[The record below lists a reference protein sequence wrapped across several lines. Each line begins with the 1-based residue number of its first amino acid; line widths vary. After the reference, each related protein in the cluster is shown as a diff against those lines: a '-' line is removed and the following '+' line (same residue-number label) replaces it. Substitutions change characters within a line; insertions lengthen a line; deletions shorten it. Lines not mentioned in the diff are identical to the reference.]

1 MTHPPGVGQTWDMT
15 RTAAFFDLDRTLL
28 AGASGPV
35 FAEAF
40 AQLGVPTPRIPGQD
54 LLFRFFDLV
63 GESYLVMQLA
73 KRASSRAKGLRC
85 DDVARV
91 AEWAADVLLPKVQPY
106 APALLRSHT
115 ESGDLLVLATTSP
128 YDLVAP
134 LAKRLGFDA
143 VVATRYGALEGTYTG
158 DLDGGFVWGPG
169 KLAAVTA
176 WAGEN
181 GVDLDAS
188 AAYSDSVFDAP
199 LLGAVGRPTA
209 VNPDYRLR
217 TLAVVRRWPVRSLD
231 TPEGVP
237 SVNGI
242 ELFDLFRQFTRPEFF
257 PGVRFVFEG
266 IEHLPRSGPVII
278 ATNHRSYFDPLVIS
292 LAIAKAGRNA
302 RFLGKKEVFD
312 APVVGQL
319 ARAMGGIRVDRGTG
333 SDAPIRAAAERLDA
347 GECVVIL
354 PQGTIPRGEEFFD
367 PVLRGK
373 TGVAR
378 LAALCPDVPVIP
390 GGVWGTEQVWPRSAK
405 VPNLWQVGD
414 PRHVSVKFGPAVTG
428 LSRSASAEAT
438 VRDDTER
445 VMAAIMATLPA
456 ESHSAREVT
465 AEELAKATPDRRNSA
480 KARPEAA
487 TVSAGSSSSTT
498 TKTKTSAKT
507 RSAGTKRTTTRTT
520 RQAREPKAETT
531 AIIRT
536 PKARGRTRLPSTAPA
551 PMSKF
556 VSTGTDDRRTSET
569 SLRTPPPSTNYAAA
583 ALLAAREPR
592 AAKGAGKGKPGRS
605 NKVTKGER
613 PGTPIPATPIPGGTT
628 QRPGGTT
635 PIPGGTAQTR
645 VPPTRRLDGSLAD
658 RT

>member
-1 MTHPPGVGQTWDMT
+1 MT

-40 AQLGVPTPRIPGQD
+40 AQLGVPTPHIPGQD

-73 KRASSRAKGLRC
+73 KRASSRAKGLRR

-106 APALLRSHT
+106 APALLRTHR

-143 VVATRYGALEGTYTG
+143 VVATRYGELEGTYTG

-176 WAGEN
+176 WADEN
-181 GVDLDAS
+181 NIDLAAS

-217 TLAVVRRWPVRSLD
+217 ALAVVRRWPVRSLD

-237 SVNGI
+237 SLNGI
-242 ELFDLFRQFTRPEFF
+242 EPADLFRQFTRPEFF
-257 PGVRFVFEG
+257 PGVRFAFEG
-266 IEHLPRSGPVII
+266 IDHIPRSGPVLI
-278 ATNHRSYFDPLVIS
+278 ATNHRSYFDPLLIS

-333 SDAPIRAAAERLDA
+333 SDAPIRAAAERLEA

-367 PVLRGK
+367 PILRGK

-378 LAALCPDVPVIP
+378 LAALFPDVPVIP
-390 GGVWGTEQVWPRSAK
+390 AGVWGTETVWPRSAK
-405 VPNLWQVGD
+405 VPNLWQVTA
-414 PRHVSVKFGPAVTG
+414 PRHVSVTFGPAVTG
-428 LSRSASAEAT
+428 LRRSEASLRA
-438 VRDDTER
+438 DTER
-445 VMAAIMATLPA
+445 VMAAIMATLPPEA
-456 ESHSAREVT
+456 HVAREVS
-465 AEELAKATPDRRNSA
+465 AEELAKTTPDGRVPSKVPRTTKSGPRAVAAKPIAAKGGREDDSASGERKVAARTRAKAPQDKTSIAAKPDRRSDKPVK
-480 KARPEAA
+480 KAP
-487 TVSAGSSSSTT
+487 STT
-498 TKTKTSAKT
+498 DS
-507 RSAGTKRTTTRTT
+507 
-520 RQAREPKAETT
+520 
-531 AIIRT
+531 
-536 PKARGRTRLPSTAPA
+536 PA
-551 PMSKF
+551 PRVASPSMPA
-556 VSTGTDDRRTSET
+556 
-569 SLRTPPPSTNYAAA
+569 TPSGSASPTKTNYASA
-583 ALLAAREPR
+583 ALLAAAETKAER
-592 AAKGAGKGKPGRS
+592 ARKSGDKSARKSKQKKVPTPDVAAVGDGARR
-605 NKVTKGER
+605 T
-613 PGTPIPATPIPGGTT
+613 
-628 QRPGGTT
+628 
-635 PIPGGTAQTR
+635 
-645 VPPTRRLDGSLAD
+645 PPTRRLAGSLAE
-658 RT
+658 RA

>member
-1 MTHPPGVGQTWDMT
+1 MT

-40 AQLGVPTPRIPGQD
+40 AQLGVPTPHIPGQD

-73 KRASSRAKGLRC
+73 KRASSRAKGLRR

-106 APALLRSHT
+106 APALLRSHRD
-115 ESGDLLVLATTSP
+115 SGDLLVLATTSP

-134 LAKRLGFDA
+134 LARRLGFDA
-143 VVATRYGALEGTYTG
+143 VVATRYGQLEGTYTG

-176 WAGEN
+176 WADEHN
-181 GVDLDAS
+181 VDLDAS

-217 TLAVVRRWPVRSLD
+217 ALAVVRRWPVRSLD

-242 ELFDLFRQFTRPEFF
+242 EPFDLFRQFTRPEFF
-257 PGVRFVFEG
+257 PGVRFAFAG
-266 IEHLPRSGPVII
+266 IEHLPRTGAVII

-333 SDAPIRAAAERLDA
+333 SDAPIRAAAERLEA

-367 PVLRGK
+367 PILRGK
-373 TGVAR
+373 TGVGR
-378 LAALCPDVPVIP
+378 LAALFPDIPVVP

-405 VPNLWQVGD
+405 VPNLWQVTD
-414 PRHVSVKFGPAVTG
+414 PRHVSVTFGPAVSG
-428 LSRSASAEAT
+428 LARSASSEAS
-438 VRDDTER
+438 VRADTER
-445 VMAAIMATLPA
+445 VMAAIMATLPREA
-456 ESHSAREVT
+456 RVAREVS
-465 AEELAKATPDRRNSA
+465 ADELAKTTPDGRVPSASIVRPAAGTGAPKTKANRRQVEAEPITEPVTENAASKGKRQPAKRKPVARPRATAKADPTPVVPKRDRPSAKRATPRSTTASPGSTTASPVEVPVAAERA
-480 KARPEAA
+480 PAPTPARA
-487 TVSAGSSSSTT
+487 SSTT
-498 TKTKTSAKT
+498 T
-507 RSAGTKRTTTRTT
+507 
-520 RQAREPKAETT
+520 
-531 AIIRT
+531 
-536 PKARGRTRLPSTAPA
+536 
-551 PMSKF
+551 
-556 VSTGTDDRRTSET
+556 
-569 SLRTPPPSTNYAAA
+569 NYASA
-583 ALLAAREPR
+583 ALLAAAETTMERTRKAPKKSKQKKEP
-592 AAKGAGKGKPGRS
+592 
-605 NKVTKGER
+605 KGESVVR
-613 PGTPIPATPIPGGTT
+613 DSGRRT
-628 QRPGGTT
+628 
-635 PIPGGTAQTR
+635 
-645 VPPTRRLDGSLAD
+645 PPTRRLAGTLAE
-658 RT
+658 RA

>member
-1 MTHPPGVGQTWDMT
+1 MT

-40 AQLGVPTPRIPGQD
+40 AQLGVPTPHIPGQD

-73 KRASSRAKGLRC
+73 KRASSRAKGLRR

-106 APALLRSHT
+106 APALLRSHRD
-115 ESGDLLVLATTSP
+115 SGDLLVLATTSP

-143 VVATRYGALEGTYTG
+143 VVATRYGELEGTYTG

-176 WAGEN
+176 WADEN
-181 GVDLDAS
+181 GVDLDVS

-217 TLAVVRRWPVRSLD
+217 ALAVVRRWPVRSLD

-237 SVNGI
+237 SINGI
-242 ELFDLFRQFTRPEFF
+242 EPFDLFRQFTRPEFF
-257 PGVRFVFEG
+257 PGVRFTFEG
-266 IEHLPRSGPVII
+266 VEHIPRTGPMII

-333 SDAPIRAAAERLDA
+333 SDAPIRAAAERLEA

-367 PVLRGK
+367 PILRGK

-378 LAALCPDVPVIP
+378 LAALFPDIPVIP

-405 VPNLWQVGD
+405 VPNLWHVTD
-414 PRHVSVKFGPAVTG
+414 PRHVSVTFGPAVSG
-428 LSRSASAEAT
+428 LARSSSSEAS
-438 VRDDTER
+438 VRADTER
-445 VMAAIMATLPA
+445 VMAAIMASLPPEA
-456 ESHSAREVT
+456 HVTREVST
-465 AEELAKATPDRRNSA
+465 EELAKTTPGGRVPSASKVRPAAGTGAPKTKASGGRVEAKPITEATTAKNASKSQLAERKAVTRPRATAKADRTPVVAKRDRRSVEPATPRSTTASPVDVPVAAERAPDSTP
-480 KARPEAA
+480 AR
-487 TVSAGSSSSTT
+487 VSST
-498 TKTKTSAKT
+498 
-507 RSAGTKRTTTRTT
+507 R
-520 RQAREPKAETT
+520 
-531 AIIRT
+531 
-536 PKARGRTRLPSTAPA
+536 
-551 PMSKF
+551 
-556 VSTGTDDRRTSET
+556 
-569 SLRTPPPSTNYAAA
+569 TNYASA
-583 ALLAAREPR
+583 ALLAAAEATVERTRKSPKKSEQKQEP
-592 AAKGAGKGKPGRS
+592 
-605 NKVTKGER
+605 KGESVVR
-613 PGTPIPATPIPGGTT
+613 DGGRRT
-628 QRPGGTT
+628 
-635 PIPGGTAQTR
+635 
-645 VPPTRRLDGSLAD
+645 PPTRRLAGTLAE
-658 RT
+658 RA

>member
-1 MTHPPGVGQTWDMT
+1 MT

-40 AQLGVPTPRIPGQD
+40 AQLGVPTPHIPGQD

-73 KRASSRAKGLRC
+73 KRASSRAKGLRR

-106 APALLRSHT
+106 APALLRSHRD
-115 ESGDLLVLATTSP
+115 SGDLLVLATTSP

-134 LAKRLGFDA
+134 LARRLGFDA
-143 VVATRYGALEGTYTG
+143 VVATRYGQLEGTYTG

-176 WAGEN
+176 WADEHD
-181 GVDLDAS
+181 VDLDAS

-217 TLAVVRRWPVRSLD
+217 ALAVVRRWPVRSLD

-242 ELFDLFRQFTRPEFF
+242 EPFDLFRQFTRPEFF
-257 PGVRFVFEG
+257 PGVRFAFAG
-266 IEHLPRSGPVII
+266 IEHLPRTGAVII

-333 SDAPIRAAAERLDA
+333 SDAPIRAAAERLEA

-367 PVLRGK
+367 PILRGK
-373 TGVAR
+373 TGVGR
-378 LAALCPDVPVIP
+378 LAALFPDIPVIP

-405 VPNLWQVGD
+405 VPNLWQVTD
-414 PRHVSVKFGPAVTG
+414 PRHVSVTFGPAVSG
-428 LSRSASAEAT
+428 LARSASSEAS
-438 VRDDTER
+438 VRADTER
-445 VMAAIMATLPA
+445 VMAAIMATLPREA
-456 ESHSAREVT
+456 RVAREVS
-465 AEELAKATPDRRNSA
+465 ADELAKTTPDGRVPSASIVRPAAGTGAPKTKANRRQVEAEPITEPVTENAASKGKRQPAKRKPVARPRATAKADPTPVVPKRDRPSAKRATPRSTTASPVEVPVAAERA
-480 KARPEAA
+480 PAPTPARA
-487 TVSAGSSSSTT
+487 SSTT
-498 TKTKTSAKT
+498 T
-507 RSAGTKRTTTRTT
+507 
-520 RQAREPKAETT
+520 
-531 AIIRT
+531 
-536 PKARGRTRLPSTAPA
+536 
-551 PMSKF
+551 
-556 VSTGTDDRRTSET
+556 
-569 SLRTPPPSTNYAAA
+569 NYASA
-583 ALLAAREPR
+583 ALLAAAETTMERTRKAPKKSKQKKEP
-592 AAKGAGKGKPGRS
+592 
-605 NKVTKGER
+605 KGESVVR
-613 PGTPIPATPIPGGTT
+613 DSGRRT
-628 QRPGGTT
+628 
-635 PIPGGTAQTR
+635 
-645 VPPTRRLDGSLAD
+645 PPTRRLAGTLAE
-658 RT
+658 RA

>member
-1 MTHPPGVGQTWDMT
+1 MT

-40 AQLGVPTPRIPGQD
+40 AQLGVPTPHIPGQD

-73 KRASSRAKGLRC
+73 KRASSRAKGLRR

-106 APALLRSHT
+106 APALLRSHRD
-115 ESGDLLVLATTSP
+115 SGDLLVLATTSP

-143 VVATRYGALEGTYTG
+143 VVATRYGEIEGTYTG
-158 DLDGGFVWGPG
+158 DLSGGFVWGPG

-176 WAGEN
+176 WAQEHD
-181 GVDLDAS
+181 VDLDAS

-217 TLAVVRRWPVRSLD
+217 ALAVVRRWPVRSLD
-231 TPEGVP
+231 HPEGVP

-242 ELFDLFRQFTRPEFF
+242 EPFDLFRQFTRPEFF
-257 PGVRFVFEG
+257 PGVRFTFEG
-266 IEHLPRSGPVII
+266 VEHIPRTGPMII

-333 SDAPIRAAAERLDA
+333 SDAPIRAAAERLEA

-367 PVLRGK
+367 PILRGK

-378 LAALCPDVPVIP
+378 LAALFPDIPVIP

-405 VPNLWQVGD
+405 VPNLWQVTD
-414 PRHVSVKFGPAVTG
+414 PRHVSVTFGPAVTG
-428 LSRSASAEAT
+428 LARSTSSEAS
-438 VRDDTER
+438 VRTDTER
-445 VMAAIMATLPA
+445 VMAAIMAVLPPEA
-456 ESHSAREVT
+456 HVAREVS
-465 AEELAKATPDRRNSA
+465 AEELAKTTPDGRVPSASEVRPAAGTGAPKAKSRRGQVKSEPITEQATVKGAPKGKSQPAKRKAVTRPRPTAKADPTPVVSKRDRRSAEPATPRSTTASPVEVPVAAERAPASTP
-480 KARPEAA
+480 AR
-487 TVSAGSSSSTT
+487 VSSTT
-498 TKTKTSAKT
+498 T
-507 RSAGTKRTTTRTT
+507 
-520 RQAREPKAETT
+520 
-531 AIIRT
+531 
-536 PKARGRTRLPSTAPA
+536 
-551 PMSKF
+551 
-556 VSTGTDDRRTSET
+556 
-569 SLRTPPPSTNYAAA
+569 NYASA
-583 ALLAAREPR
+583 ALLAAAEATVERTPKAPKKSKQKKEP
-592 AAKGAGKGKPGRS
+592 AGESVVRDGGRR
-605 NKVTKGER
+605 T
-613 PGTPIPATPIPGGTT
+613 
-628 QRPGGTT
+628 
-635 PIPGGTAQTR
+635 
-645 VPPTRRLDGSLAD
+645 PPTRRLAGTLAE
-658 RT
+658 RA